1 MILKKFVSIFFKNN
15 YIMDKHI
22 GKVIFTIL
30 PNTKRPQY
38 RWIIRKRQDGRYV
51 TRLPKV
57 GVLLRELKLK
67 RDNDYGK
74 ETLLPIG
81 SKPYTRAK
89 VTKAKKKFKNKTKK
103 K

>member
-1 MILKKFVSIFFKNN
+1 
-15 YIMDKHI
+15 MDRNI
-22 GKVIFTIL
+22 GKVVFIHL
-30 PNTKRPQY
+30 PNSKRPQY
-38 RWIIRKRQDGRYV
+38 RWIIRKREDGRYV
-51 TRLPKV
+51 TRVPKV

-89 VTKAKKKFKNKTKK
+89 LTKAKKNLKIRQKK
-103 K
+103 IKVK